1 MTAMLAFY
9 DLYMNL
15 TLFPDIITV
24 LLILGKN
31 WLKYGQNRVRKA
43 KMPGRFSPYFCLM
56 RKNVVVIGGG
66 IIGLSSAYYLQ
77 KAGHQVTVL
86 DRSDFMDN
94 CSYGNCGYVC
104 PSHFIPLATPGI
116 VRQGLKWMLNSQ
128 SPFYVQPR
136 LNRSLIDWGVKF
148 MKSATP
154 EHVDRSAVPLKD
166 IAVLSQFEYENTWLP
181 LPHFDF
187 AYQHKGLLEIFQTQA
202 AAEHAHHT
210 VEKAHELGLDVD
222 LLDHNALQEKEPHT
236 RINGLGAI
244 FFKCDGHL
252 YPDKLMRGLISLLK
266 SSGVELIPNQEVVR
280 VETGNGAVRR
290 LITPTRSFEAETVIV
305 ATGSWS
311 REMAALLDTRLPLVP
326 GRGYSVTLEDSPY
339 HVNYPAILVEGRA
352 AITPMD
358 GNKIRFGGTME
369 ITSTNTPPRY
379 ARVQGILNAVK
390 RFFPEF
396 DVPMPPAEKIWYG
409 YRPCSA
415 DGLPYIGRI
424 KKYNNVVIATGHSM
438 LGLSLGAGTG
448 RLVSELVDERPT
460 SIDLTPFAVER
471 FG

>member
-1 MTAMLAFY
+1 M
-9 DLYMNL
+9 
-15 TLFPDIITV
+15 
-24 LLILGKN
+24 G
-31 WLKYGQNRVRKA
+31 
-43 KMPGRFSPYFCLM
+43 
-56 RKNVVVIGGG
+56 KNVVVIGGG

-77 KAGHQVTVL
+77 QAGHKVTVL
-86 DRSDFMDN
+86 DKSDFMDN

-136 LNRSLIDWGVKF
+136 LSRSLIDWGLKF
-148 MKSATP
+148 MKSATK
-154 EHVDRSAVPLKD
+154 EHVERSAGPLKD
-166 IAVLSQFEYENTWLP
+166 IALLSQYEYEQQWLKRP
-181 LPHFDF
+181 DLEF
-187 AYQHKGLLEIFQTQA
+187 AYQHKGLLEIFQTEA

-210 VEKAHELGLDVD
+210 VEKAHELGLMDTQ
-222 LLDHNALQEKEPHT
+222 LLNREELQAKEPHT

-244 FFKCDGHL
+244 FFRCDAHL
-252 YPDKLMRGLISLLK
+252 YPDKLMRGLIRILLAA
-266 SSGVELIPNQEVVR
+266 GVELLPHEEVR
-280 VETGNGAVRR
+280 RFETGTGAIKKVVTQ
-290 LITPTRSFEAETVIV
+290 LHEFEADTVV
-305 ATGSWS
+305 LATGSWS
-311 REMAALLDTRLPLVP
+311 REMAALLGTRLPLMP
-326 GRGYSVTLEDSPY
+326 GRGYSITLEDSPY
-339 HVNYPAILVEGRA
+339 RLNYPAILVEGRA

-369 ITSTNTPPRY
+369 VTSTNTPPRY
-379 ARVQGILNAVK
+379 QRVQGILNAVK
-390 RFFPEF
+390 RFFPDF
-396 DVPMPPAEKIWYG
+396 DVPMPPLEKVWYG

-424 KKYNNVVIATGHSM
+424 KKFNNVVVATGHSM

-448 RLVSELVDERPT
+448 KLVSELVDGQPS

>member
-1 MTAMLAFY
+1 MVALTAYLCRM
-9 DLYMNL
+9 
-15 TLFPDIITV
+15 
-24 LLILGKN
+24 GK
-31 WLKYGQNRVRKA
+31 KVI
-43 KMPGRFSPYFCLM
+43 
-56 RKNVVVIGGG
+56 VVGGG

-86 DRSDFMDN
+86 DKSNFMDN

-136 LNRSLIDWGVKF
+136 LSRSLFDWGLKF
-148 MKSATP
+148 MKCATA
-154 EHVDRSAVPLKD
+154 EHVERAAVPLRD
-166 IAVLSQFEYENTWLP
+166 IALLSQQEYENEWRP
-181 LPHFDF
+181 MPHFDF
-187 AYQHKGLLEIFQTQA
+187 AYQHRGLLEICLTEA
-202 AAEHAHHT
+202 GAEHARHT
-210 VEKAHELGLDVD
+210 VERAHELGLDAD
-222 LLDHNALQEKEPHT
+222 WLDHNALQDKEPHT
-236 RINGLGAI
+236 RVNGVGAI
-244 FFKCDGHL
+244 LFRCDAHL
-252 YPDKLMRGLISLLK
+252 YPDKLMRGLL
-266 SSGVELIPNQEVVR
+266 GVLGAAGVQLMPEEEVIR
-280 VETGNGAVRR
+280 FETGGGAVRR
-290 LITPTRSFEAETVIV
+290 VITPAGVHEADVV
-305 ATGSWS
+305 VLATGSWS
-311 REMAALLDTRLPLVP
+311 REIAALLGTRVPLVP

-339 HVNYPAILVEGRA
+339 RVNHPAILVEGRA

-369 ITSTNTPPRY
+369 ITATSTPPRY

-390 RFFPEF
+390 RFFPDF
-396 DVPMPPAEKIWYG
+396 DIPMPPVEKIWYG

-424 KKYNNVVIATGHSM
+424 RKYSNVVVATGHSM

-448 RLVSELVDERPT
+448 KLVGELVEERQP
-460 SIDLTPFAVER
+460 SMDISPFAVER

>member
-1 MTAMLAFY
+1 M
-9 DLYMNL
+9 
-15 TLFPDIITV
+15 
-24 LLILGKN
+24 G
-31 WLKYGQNRVRKA
+31 
-43 KMPGRFSPYFCLM
+43 
-56 RKNVVVIGGG
+56 KNVVVVGGG
-66 IIGLSSAYYLQ
+66 IIGLSSAWYLQ
-77 KAGHQVTVL
+77 KAGHRVTVL
-86 DRSDFMDN
+86 DKSDFRDN

-136 LNRSLIDWGVKF
+136 LSRSLIDWGMKF

-154 EHVDRSAVPLKD
+154 EHVDRSASPLKD
-166 IAVLSQFEYENTWLP
+166 IAVLSQFEYENVWGRI
-181 LPHFDF
+181 PHFEF
-187 AYQHKGLLEIFQTQA
+187 AYQHKGLLEIFQTDA

-210 VEKAHELGLDVD
+210 VEKAHQLGLTDTE
-222 LLDHNALQEKEPHT
+222 LLDAKGLQEKEPHT
-236 RINGLGAI
+236 TINGKGAI
-244 FFKCDGHL
+244 FFKCDAHL
-252 YPDKLMRGLISLLK
+252 YPDKLMRGLIGLLQTA
-266 SSGVELIPNQEVVR
+266 GVELLPHEEVR
-280 VETGNGAVRR
+280 RFETGGGGVKR
-290 LITPTRSFEAETVIV
+290 LITDLHSFEADAVVV

-311 REMAALLDTRLPLVP
+311 REIAAMLNTHVPLVP
-326 GRGYSVTLEDSPY
+326 GRGYSVTLEDSPWR
-339 HVNYPAILVEGRA
+339 VNYPAILVEGRA

-396 DVPMPPAEKIWYG
+396 DVPMPPKEKIWYG

-424 KKYNNVVIATGHSM
+424 KKFNNVVIATGHSM

-448 RLVSELVDERPT
+448 KLVSELIDEQRP
-460 SIDLTPFAVER
+460 SIDLAPFAVER
-471 FG
+471 FS

>member
-1 MTAMLAFY
+1 MVVRTAY
-9 DLYMNL
+9 LYGM
-15 TLFPDIITV
+15 
-24 LLILGKN
+24 GKN
-31 WLKYGQNRVRKA
+31 VI
-43 KMPGRFSPYFCLM
+43 
-56 RKNVVVIGGG
+56 VVGGG

-77 KAGHQVTVL
+77 KAGHHVTVL

-94 CSYGNCGYVC
+94 CSYGNCGYIC

-136 LNRSLIDWGVKF
+136 LSRSLVDWGMKF

-154 EHVDRSAVPLKD
+154 AHVERSALPLKE
-166 IAVLSQFEYENTWLP
+166 IALLSQNEYENEWLP

-187 AYQHKGLLEIFQTQA
+187 AYQHRGLLEICQTEE
-202 AAEHAHHT
+202 AAEHARHT
-210 VEKAHELGLDVD
+210 VGKAQELGLEAVW
-222 LLDHNALQEKEPHT
+222 LDHAALQEKEPHT
-236 RINGLGAI
+236 IINGLGAI
-244 FFKCDGHL
+244 FFRCDAHL
-252 YPDKLMRGLISLLK
+252 YPDKLMRGLIRMLQVAGVKLLPR
-266 SSGVELIPNQEVVR
+266 EEVR
-280 VETGNGAVRR
+280 RFETGNGVIKK
-290 LITPTRSFEAETVIV
+290 LITSVHAFEADAVIL
-305 ATGSWS
+305 AAGSWS
-311 REMAALLDTRLPLVP
+311 REVAALLGTHLPMVA

-339 HVNYPAILVEGRA
+339 RLNHPAILVEGRA

-369 ITSTNTPPRY
+369 ITSTSTPPRY
-379 ARVQGILNAVK
+379 ARVRGMLNAVK

-396 DVPMPPAEKIWYG
+396 DVPMPPVEKIWYG

-424 KKYNNVVIATGHSM
+424 KKYSNVVVATGHSM

-448 RLVSELVDERPT
+448 KLVSELVDEQPA